1 MKERFIINL
10 LNKKV
15 EIDYP
20 CRWLY
25 KVIGPDES
33 ELKHAIAEIVA
44 GFEHS
49 ISLSNR
55 SKKGKYLCY
64 NVKVLVTDE
73 DSRNRLFHNLKAHR
87 AITMV
92 L

>member
-25 KVIGPDES
+25 KVIGSNETAM
-33 ELKHAIAEIVA
+33 KQAIMGVVE
-44 GFEHS
+44 GHDCS
-49 ISLSNR
+49 IALSN
-55 SKKGKYLCY
+55 SSSGGKYLCF
-64 NVKVLVTDE
+64 NVEVMVEDE
-73 DSRNRLFHNLKAHR
+73 NSRNTLFQKNDL
-87 AITMV
+87 
-92 L
+92 